1 MYNDGTLTT
10 FTFVIILWFMF
21 SMFIVLSFFISS
33 KRKLEW
39 GKSKDAITFHRALK
53 GMIMTIIVV
62 GIGLIAFDRHRLN
75 KAHDLS
81 IPTTTLSET
90 EITYREK
97 ELESQKELQNR
108 VKHVDELIE
117 QTNK

>member
-1 MYNDGTLTT
+1 MYSDGTLTT
-10 FTFVIILWFMF
+10 FTVVIILNFMF
-21 SMFIVLSFFISS
+21 IMFILLTFFIGS
-33 KRKLEW
+33 KRNLEW
-39 GKSKDAITFHRALK
+39 DKSKDAIMFHRILK
-53 GMIMTIIVV
+53 GVIMTTIVA
-62 GIGLIAFDRHRLN
+62 GIGLLGFDRHRLN

-108 VKHVDELIE
+108 VEHVDELIE
-117 QTNK
+117 QTDK